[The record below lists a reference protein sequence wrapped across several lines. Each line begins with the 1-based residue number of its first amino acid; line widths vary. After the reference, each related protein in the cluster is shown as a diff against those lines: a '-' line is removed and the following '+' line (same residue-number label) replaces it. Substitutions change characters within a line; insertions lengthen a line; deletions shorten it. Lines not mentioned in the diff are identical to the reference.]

1 MPSAIAAP
9 LATIATGGAT
19 AAGGKK
25 GQRAAQQAANQ
36 QFQFQNTLFNT
47 GQQAWQPAAHYFQS
61 LVSGDPRQIAAAV
74 GPTSDILKQQAQAQS
89 QQIAATTPQ
98 GGFQNLAQTQ
108 NLQNQYNQ
116 MSRLYAG
123 VQPQAAAALGQLSAQ
138 PIGASA
144 PNVGSGL
151 KFDTHQQEMQNQSK
165 GGIGQGIGQLAGGK
179 RNSSG
184 GKGGGGSP
192 IVPVT
197 NVNGPS
203 VFPWNSPTPPPNIGA
218 IPPPSLPGGLFA
230 NG

>member
-1 MPSAIAAP
+1 MPSAVAAP

-25 GQRAAQQAANQ
+25 GQRAAQQAGNQ

-165 GGIGQGIGQLAGGK
+165 GGIGQGLGQLIG
-179 RNSSG
+179 SSRS
-184 GKGGGGSP
+184 GKGGGG
-192 IVPVT
+192 
-197 NVNGPS
+197 GKGG
-203 VFPWNSPTPPPNIGA
+203 SPTTPTFIPSAGLGA
-218 IPPPSLPGGLFA
+218 GT
-230 NG
+230 